1 MKTKTEKKL
10 KRELQI
16 AELINKV
23 KKEPNKEEINGI
35 SKDELINEY
44 EVFI

>member
-1 MKTKTEKKL
+1 METKTERKL

-23 KKEPNKEEINGI
+23 KKESNKKEINGI